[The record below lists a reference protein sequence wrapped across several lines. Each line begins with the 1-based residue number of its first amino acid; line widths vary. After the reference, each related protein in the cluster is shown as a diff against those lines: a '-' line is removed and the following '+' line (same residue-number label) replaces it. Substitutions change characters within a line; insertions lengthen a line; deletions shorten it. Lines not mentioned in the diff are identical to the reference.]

1 MLICGPR
8 RLPGLSTWEEALMGI
23 RNMIGKTL
31 AVAGAVAALGCLVS
45 ASASASSGAVPSV
58 AKLVP
63 ASVKSGGKLTVASD
77 ATYAP
82 DEFVQGSKIV
92 GMDPDLM
99 NALGKVMGLKV
110 TITNVTFDDI
120 ITGMVA
126 GRYMIGASSFTDE
139 KSREKSVNFVD
150 YANVGESFYTLKS
163 GGTNIKGI
171 TSICGLTVSV
181 ETGTTEEID
190 AKAQSKKC
198 TKAGK
203 KAVNTTPYPTQTAAN
218 LAVSSGRAQLGFAD
232 TPVAGYQVKQ
242 SHGTFKLVGAAYA
255 PAPYGIAIAKSTG
268 LTKAVHAAMLYLA
281 KHGTYQQIFKKW
293 GLQGIEIPA
302 SKMKINGAIF

>member
-1 MLICGPR
+1 
-8 RLPGLSTWEEALMGI
+8 MGS
-23 RNMIGKTL
+23 RNMIGRAL
-31 AVAGAVAALGCLVS
+31 AVAGAVAAVACFVS

-63 ASVKSGGKLTVASD
+63 ASIKSGGKLTVATD

-82 DEFVQGSKIV
+82 DEFVQGTKIV

-126 GRYMIGASSFTDE
+126 GRYMLGASSFTDE

-171 TSICGLTVSV
+171 SSICGLTVSV
-181 ETGTTEEID
+181 ETGTTEEHD
-190 AKAQSKKC
+190 AKAQSTKC

-218 LAVSSGRAQLGFAD
+218 LAVSSGRAQVGFAD

-268 LTKAVHAAMLYLA
+268 LTTAVHAAMLYLVHNGT
-281 KHGTYQQIFKKW
+281 HGKIFKKW
-293 GLQGIEIPA
+293 GLQGIEVPA
-302 SKMKINGAIF
+302 SKVKINGAIF

>member
-8 RLPGLSTWEEALMGI
+8 RLPGPSIWEEALMGI

-31 AVAGAVAALGCLVS
+31 AVAGAVAAFGCLVS

-63 ASVKSGGKLTVASD
+63 ASIKSGGKLTVASD

-82 DEFVQGSKIV
+82 DEFVQGTKIV

-126 GRYMIGASSFTDE
+126 GRYMLGASSFTDE

-171 TSICGLTVSV
+171 T
-181 ETGTTEEID
+181 ID
-190 AKAQSKKC
+190 LRTDRLRRDRYDRGDRRQSAEQEVHQGRQEGC
-198 TKAGK
+198 EYHALSD
-203 KAVNTTPYPTQTAAN
+203 QTAAN

-255 PAPYGIAIAKSTG
+255 PLRMGSRSPRAPA
-268 LTKAVHAAMLYLA
+268 
-281 KHGTYQQIFKKW
+281 
-293 GLQGIEIPA
+293 
-302 SKMKINGAIF
+302 

>member
-1 MLICGPR
+1 
-8 RLPGLSTWEEALMGI
+8 MGS
-23 RNMIGKTL
+23 RNMIGRAL
-31 AVAGAVAALGCLVS
+31 AVAGAVSALACFAS
-45 ASASASSGAVPSV
+45 ASAQASSGAVPSI

-63 ASVKSGGKLTVASD
+63 ASIKSGGKLTVATD

-82 DEFVQGSKIV
+82 DEFMQGSKIV

-99 NALGKVMGLKV
+99 NAIGKVMGLKV

-171 TSICGLTVSV
+171 SSLCGLTVSV
-181 ETGTTEEID
+181 ETGTTEEHD
-190 AKAQSKKC
+190 AKAQSTKC
-198 TKAGK
+198 SKAGK
-203 KAVNTTPYPTQTAAN
+203 KAVNTTPYATQTAAN
-218 LAVSSGRAQLGFAD
+218 LAVSSGRAQVGFAD

-255 PAPYGIAIAKSTG
+255 PAPYGLAIAKSTN
-268 LTKAVHAAMLYLA
+268 LTKAVKAAVLYLVDN
-281 KHGTYQQIFKKW
+281 GTYGKIFKKW
-293 GLQGIEIPA
+293 GLQGIEVPA
-302 SKMKINGAIF
+302 SKVKINGAIF